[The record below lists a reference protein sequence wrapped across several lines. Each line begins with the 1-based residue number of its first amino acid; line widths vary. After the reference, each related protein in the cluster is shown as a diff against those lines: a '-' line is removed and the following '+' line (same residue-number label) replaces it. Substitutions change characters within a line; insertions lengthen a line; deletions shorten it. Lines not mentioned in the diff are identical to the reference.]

1 MRFPNADPIGF
12 SGGSNWFAY
21 ADGNPISMSDP
32 FGLCAMVVDCR
43 AGDTY
48 GSGFVNP
55 SMTDILAVT
64 RALGRKYPILV
75 DIEDGI
81 DTLMNELPLE
91 ALGPNPAMFF
101 EGMGMIGLRG
111 VQNINVDVNKGGNLF
126 RVVDDF
132 ELADIRQAG
141 QFRTAPGSFE
151 GKQFVDNL
159 GDAQALQKRFSDFF
173 GGNQTIVRGQAP
185 QSVLDNAS
193 RIPFSDIPNGT
204 AITIPPSDLLKVIP
218 KH

>member
-1 MRFPNADPIGF
+1 MTRLLFILLTLLF
-12 SGGSNWFAY
+12 S
-21 ADGNPISMSDP
+21 
-32 FGLCAMVVDCR
+32 L
-43 AGDTY
+43 
-48 GSGFVNP
+48 SG
-55 SMTDILAVT
+55 
-64 RALGRKYPILV
+64 
-75 DIEDGI
+75 
-81 DTLMNELPLE
+81 
-91 ALGPNPAMFF
+91 PAMGANNDFCHSSF
-101 EGMGMIGLRG
+101 AA
-111 VQNINVDVNKGGNLF
+111 NKGGNLF

-204 AITIPPSDLLKVIP
+204 AITIPTADLLKVIP

>member
-1 MRFPNADPIGF
+1 MIRLIFTLLALLLSLSSPAM
-12 SGGSNWFAY
+12 GSN
-21 ADGNPISMSDP
+21 G
-32 FGLCAMVVDCR
+32 G
-43 AGDTY
+43 
-48 GSGFVNP
+48 
-55 SMTDILAVT
+55 
-64 RALGRKYPILV
+64 LGRSFL
-75 DIEDGI
+75 
-81 DTLMNELPLE
+81 
-91 ALGPNPAMFF
+91 AA
-101 EGMGMIGLRG
+101 
-111 VQNINVDVNKGGNLF
+111 NKGGNLF
-126 RVVDDF
+126 RVVDDV

-204 AITIPPSDLLKVIP
+204 AITIPPADLLKVIP
-218 KH
+218 TH